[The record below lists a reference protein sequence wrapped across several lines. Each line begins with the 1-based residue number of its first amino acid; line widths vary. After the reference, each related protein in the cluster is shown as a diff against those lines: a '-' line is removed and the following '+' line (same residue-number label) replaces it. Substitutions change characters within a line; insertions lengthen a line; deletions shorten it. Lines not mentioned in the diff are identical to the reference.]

1 VDRTDRRR
9 GLPTS
14 VSCAA
19 LGERRDEET
28 GEDGREGRELDW
40 MKSVQGARVPL
51 CGVRHGCGCGAAEAR
66 HLIDY
71 LLTVPSVPVRTF
83 APGGS

>member
-1 VDRTDRRR
+1 MCCVTWR
-9 GLPTS
+9 
-14 VSCAA
+14 A
-19 LGERRDEET
+19 GERRDEEK

-51 CGVRHGCGCGAAEAR
+51 CGVCGCGVAEAR

-71 LLTVPSVPVRTF
+71 LLTVPVRNF
-83 APGGS
+83 APDGS